1 MCLALIA
8 IKCNFDILLSS
19 SVSYSTIE
27 IAWCKDTSEWVYISS
42 THSYDYV
49 TILNLVVCSKLLLL
63 RSIVTAVSNVG
74 SIFIHCNI
82 KLLS

>member
-27 IAWCKDTSEWVYISS
+27 IAWCKDTSKWVYISS
-42 THSYDYV
+42 THSYDNV
-49 TILNLVVCSKLLLL
+49 TILNRVVCSKLLLL
-63 RSIVTAVSNVG
+63 RSIVTAVQNVG
-74 SIFIHCNI
+74 CIFIHRNI
-82 KLLS
+82 KRLS